1 MLKSISLALMFSA
14 MSCMLYADHPVTPAG
29 AINTTTVADGTL
41 VCDTMPCDT
50 MSCDST
56 HTACNG
62 GSEATETM
70 SNTQVVFITIIAI
83 TIALFIG
90 IWSMRTRFK
99 Q

>member
-29 AINTTTVADGTL
+29 AINTTTVADGTA
-41 VCDTMPCDT
+41 VYDTIACDT

-56 HTACNG
+56 HSACNG
-62 GSEATETM
+62 DSSVTETL
-70 SNTQVVFITIIAI
+70 SNNQIVAI
-83 TIALFIG
+83 TILAITLALFIG